1 MSIDRNSSMATGN
14 EIEAGAKAIAEDL
27 RLPGGG
33 LKKLARVVEDHL
45 DWFDAAEAR
54 GLTWADMSR
63 LLFASGAKSRNGR
76 PFSVGTLYSTVWR
89 KREDA
94 EQKGVGSSSKSV
106 REIKAAT
113 HVASRKGR
121 SDRAPKWKRNAEQP
135 GKPRQVQRSSLGKPE
150 IEKTE
155 RVMDSTE
162 HQLLPTK
169 SGKVAPRPSSK
180 EDVMAFMQR
189 SAAVRGFKLAK

>member
-1 MSIDRNSSMATGN
+1 MATSN

-45 DWFDAAEAR
+45 DWFDAVEAR

-63 LLFASGAKSRNGR
+63 LLFAAGAKSRNGR

-89 KREDA
+89 KRDDA
-94 EQKGVGSSSKSV
+94 KHKGVDSSSKSV
-106 REIKAAT
+106 TEIQAFA
-113 HVASRKGR
+113 HVASPRKGR
-121 SDRAPKWKRNAEQP
+121 SDRAPKWKGNVEQP
-135 GKPRQVQRSSLGKPE
+135 QKPRQVQRSSLGEPE
-150 IEKTE
+150 HRSKKEETE
-155 RVMDSTE
+155 RVMASTGR
-162 HQLLPTK
+162 QLSPTK
-169 SGKVAPRPSSK
+169 SGKVAPRPSSNK
-180 EDVMAFMQR
+180 DLMAFMQR